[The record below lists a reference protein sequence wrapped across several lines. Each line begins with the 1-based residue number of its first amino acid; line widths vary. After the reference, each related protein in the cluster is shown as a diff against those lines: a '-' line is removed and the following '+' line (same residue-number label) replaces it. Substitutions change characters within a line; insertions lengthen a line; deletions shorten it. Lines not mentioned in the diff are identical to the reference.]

1 MDIGSPFAH
10 RIVNVSYVADEI
22 FIVAVGFSQPNVF
35 AWRSALIMYVEV
47 FATSAKFDVLVGD
60 IAAPGT
66 DGTATIGT
74 GFGTAVVAATG
85 VATEPA

>member
-22 FIVAVGFSQPNVF
+22 FIVAAGLSQPEVF
-35 AWRSALIMYVEV
+35 ARRSALIMYLEV
-47 FATSAKFDVLVGD
+47 IATAAVLDVLAGE

-66 DGTATIGT
+66 DGAAAIGA
-74 GFGTAVVAATG
+74 GFGTTVVTASG